1 MHTPKRALRK
11 APGGLGLQGPWA
23 KAHRGLTILGA
34 VKLLLVLFGATVFL
48 IRQSTTLSEL
58 VGRLLMAS
66 LGPILIVILATTL
79 GVADLVRQ
87 LLLQR
92 APESPLLWLLACLA
106 ASVLAYFGL
115 RGLVRFLESR
125 HTIRVEVWFL
135 FIASGLTSAILP
147 AVYYVFSAVPDT
159 NAYLASLLFIGGLIG
174 GVYYIA
180 DFLLSATP
188 RSGRHQAGERLLE
201 VVKSTFSRF
210 DD

>member
-1 MHTPKRALRK
+1 M
-11 APGGLGLQGPWA
+11 
-23 KAHRGLTILGA
+23 TILGA

-115 RGLVRFLESR
+115 RGLVRFLGSR

-159 NAYLASLLFIGGLIG
+159 NAYLASFALYRRPDRG
-174 GVYYIA
+174 
-180 DFLLSATP
+180 
-188 RSGRHQAGERLLE
+188 RLLHCRFLAE
-201 VVKSTFSRF
+201 CDSPKRPPPSWRAAIGSRQEYIQSVR
-210 DD
+210 